1 MTVHEP
7 TPPPFRPPFRGWMRF
22 GVATG
27 LVLLAL
33 FSAARFGLVMQA
45 NVTKDYGPAS
55 LLFVVMALVP
65 LILLTGE
72 GRRRIGMVRPTSLR
86 GVAAGFFLGALA
98 CAAMVATAGWL
109 FGSGDDNA
117 FVYIAGTYS
126 GLPSPMDDRTRLIL
140 FAVFALIGMT
150 FSPVG
155 EELFYRGLV
164 HETLTGRFGEGR
176 ASLFEAGAFAL
187 VHVAHFGL
195 IWRTTGW
202 TFLVGPAI
210 WWVAGLFVTGLVFS
224 WARRASGSIL
234 GAILAHAG
242 FNLTMTAWIFYGVL

>member
-1 MTVHEP
+1 MTVHDL
-7 TPPPFRPPFRGWMRF
+7 TPPAFRPLFRRWLSF
-22 GVATG
+22 GVGTG
-27 LVLLAL
+27 LILLAL
-33 FSAARFGLVMQA
+33 FSAVRFSLVMQA
-45 NVTKDYGPAS
+45 NVTNNYGPVS
-55 LLFVVMALVP
+55 VLFIVMAIAPLV
-65 LILLTGE
+65 LLTGE
-72 GRRRIGMVRPTSLR
+72 GRRQIGMMRPTSLG
-86 GVAAGFFLGALA
+86 GVAAGLCLGALA
-98 CAAMVATAGWL
+98 CAAMVVTAGLL

-126 GLPSPMDDRTRLIL
+126 GVPSPMDDQTRLIL

-150 FSPVG
+150 FSPIG

-164 HETLTGRFGEGR
+164 HQTLKGRFGEGR

-187 VHVAHFGL
+187 VHLAHFGL
-195 IWRTTGW
+195 IWRTAGW

-210 WWVAGLFVTGLVFS
+210 WWVAGLFATGLVFS
-224 WARRASGSIL
+224 WARRASGSII

>member
-1 MTVHEP
+1 MTVYEL
-7 TPPPFRPPFRGWMRF
+7 TPPPFRPLFQSWLSF
-22 GVATG
+22 GVGTG
-27 LVLLAL
+27 LILLAL

-45 NVTKDYGPAS
+45 NVTNNYGPVS
-55 LLFVVMALVP
+55 ILFVVMAIVP

-86 GVAAGFFLGALA
+86 GVAAGLCLGALA
-98 CAAMVATAGWL
+98 CAAMVVTAGLL

-126 GLPSPMDDRTRLIL
+126 GVPSPMDDRTRLIL

-150 FSPVG
+150 FSPIG

-164 HETLTGRFGEGR
+164 HQTLTGWVGEGR

-195 IWRTTGW
+195 IWRTAGW

-224 WARRASGSIL
+224 WARRASGSIV
-234 GAILAHAG
+234 GAILSHAG

>member
-1 MTVHEP
+1 MTVDEL
-7 TPPPFRPPFRGWMRF
+7 TPPPFRPLFRRWLSF
-22 GVATG
+22 SVATG
-27 LVLLAL
+27 LIWLTLV
-33 FSAARFGLVMQA
+33 SAARFGLVMQA
-45 NVTKDYGPAS
+45 NVTNNYGPVS
-55 LLFVVMALVP
+55 VLFVVMAIAP

-72 GRRRIGMVRPTSLR
+72 GRRQIGMVRPTSL
-86 GVAAGFFLGALA
+86 GGAAAGFFLGALA
-98 CAAMVATAGWL
+98 CAAMVVTAGLL
-109 FGSGDDNA
+109 FGSGDSNA
-117 FVYIAGTYS
+117 FVYISGTYS
-126 GLPSPMDDRTRLIL
+126 GVPSLMDDRTRLIL

-150 FSPVG
+150 FSPIG

-164 HETLTGRFGEGR
+164 HQTLTGRVGEGR
-176 ASLFEAGAFAL
+176 ASLLEAGAFAL
-187 VHVAHFGL
+187 VHLAHFGL

-210 WWVAGLFVTGLVFS
+210 WWVAGLFVTGLIFS